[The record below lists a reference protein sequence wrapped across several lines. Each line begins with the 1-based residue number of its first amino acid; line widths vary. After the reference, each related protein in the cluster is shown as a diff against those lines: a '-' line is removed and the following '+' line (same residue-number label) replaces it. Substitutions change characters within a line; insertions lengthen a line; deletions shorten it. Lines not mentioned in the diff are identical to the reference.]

1 MEKKRSFSYC
11 CYRIIRW
18 LVWLF
23 YPKTKVVG
31 AENLP
36 EDAAIVVGNHAQ
48 MNGPISAELYLP
60 GAHDTWCASQMM
72 ELKEVP
78 DYAFT
83 DFWSRKPKSIRWFYR
98 GLSYV
103 IAPLSVCIFTNAR
116 TIPVYRD
123 ARIVK
128 TFKLTLSALENGKSV
143 VIFPEHYQP
152 YNHIVNDFQDR
163 FVDIAKQYYK
173 RTGRC
178 LSFVPL
184 YNAPRLKTMYLGAPV
199 RYNPE
204 QPPSAE
210 RLRIKTELMQ
220 RITDLALS
228 APPHTVVPYPNIPKK
243 QYPRSISNEVPPYHE
258 TTRN

>member
-1 MEKKRSFSYC
+1 MEKKKGFSYR
-11 CYRIIRW
+11 CYRLIRW

-31 AENLP
+31 EENLP

-48 MNGPISAELYLP
+48 MNGPITAELYLP

-72 ELKEVP
+72 VLKEVP

-83 DFWSRKPKSIRWFYR
+83 DFWSGKPKSVRWFYR

-103 IAPLSVCIFTNAR
+103 IAPLSVCIFNNAR

-128 TFKLTLSALENGKSV
+128 TFKLTLSALESGKSV

-152 YNHIVNDFQDR
+152 YNSILNDFQDR
-163 FVDIAKQYYK
+163 FIDVARQYYK
-173 RTGRC
+173 RTGRR
-178 LSFVPL
+178 LAFVPL
-184 YNAPRLKTMYLGAPV
+184 YNAPTLKTMYLGAPV
-199 RYNPE
+199 RYDPE
-204 QPPSAE
+204 QAPAAE
-210 RLRIKTELMQ
+210 RLRIKQELME
-220 RITDLALS
+220 RITALALS
-228 APPHTVVPYPNIPKK
+228 APPHTVVPYANIPKK
-243 QYPRSISNEVPPYHE
+243 QYPRNILDEVSPSHE
-258 TTRN
+258 TTCD